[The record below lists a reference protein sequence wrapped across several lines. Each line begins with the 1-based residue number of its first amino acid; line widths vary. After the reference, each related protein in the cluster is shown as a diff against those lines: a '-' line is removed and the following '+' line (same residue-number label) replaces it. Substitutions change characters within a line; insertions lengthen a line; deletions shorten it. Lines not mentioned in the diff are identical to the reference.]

1 MFRDLWRYRRYIA
14 VNAVNDLKSRHIGT
28 TLGWGWV
35 LLPSLALIV
44 VYSVVFS
51 QVMPVPK
58 VGLAGS
64 SVSFAIY
71 LACGLLVWVGF
82 SESLSRGTQ
91 SLLESAPYL
100 KKLPI
105 RESVFVAKS
114 VASGLLVLLISLAL
128 LAVVAPLMGHFP
140 SLVWFALI
148 PVAALL
154 CGMAFGM
161 SCVLAALNVFFRDV
175 GQALGIALQI
185 WMWLVPVVYV
195 ETIVPDW
202 MRGFFWYNPVYPFL
216 VASRDIFLGYHLPDG
231 FVWSAMAGWM
241 LLSIVVGLSV
251 LKSVRGD
258 LRDCL

>member
-1 MFRDLWRYRRYIA
+1 MFRDLWRYRRYIV
-14 VNAVNDLKSRHIGT
+14 VNAVNDLRSRHIGT

-51 QVMPVPK
+51 QIMPSPK

-64 SVSFAIY
+64 AVSFAMY
-71 LACGLLVWVGF
+71 LACGLLIWVGF

-114 VASGLLVLLISLAL
+114 VASGFLVLLISLAL
-128 LAVVAPLMGHFP
+128 LAVVAPFMGHFP
-140 SLVWFALI
+140 SPIWFALI

-185 WMWLVPVVYV
+185 WMWLVPVIYV

-202 MRGFFWYNPVYPFL
+202 MRGLFWYNPVYPFL
-216 VASRDIFLGYHLPDG
+216 IASRDIFLAYRLPDG
-231 FVWSAMAGWM
+231 LVWFAMTGWM
-241 LLSIVVGLSV
+241 LLSVVIGLSV
-251 LKSVRGD
+251 LKGVRSD